1 MKRIFLILLVC
12 CIASLKAV
20 GQNEVFI
27 YEMTS
32 FYKIQT
38 EEEHQVSPGFMKL
51 RLRFLPGKKLMVAE
65 AMKGKYRKTD
75 DGNIIEDSYKFYKVD
90 ENGDVWYEHELLS
103 VENSSMSCVIRLSSD
118 RSRLESY
125 TNNKENEEYST
136 INRYVL
142 KSKEDEESKK
152 LPSWLK

>member
-32 FYKIQT
+32 YYKIQ
-38 EEEHQVSPGFMKL
+38 EEKEYQVGTPDKL
-51 RLRFLPGKKLMVAE
+51 RLCFLPEKKLKVAE
-65 AMKGKYRKTD
+65 TTNGKYFKMD
-75 DGNIIEDSYKFYKVD
+75 DGSIIEDSYKFYKVD
-90 ENGDVWYEHELLS
+90 ENGDVWYEHES
-103 VENSSMSCVIRLSSD
+103 YQVGNSSITMVIRLSPD
-118 RSRLESY
+118 RNRLESY
-125 TNNKENEEYST
+125 FISKKDEKINT
-136 INRYVL
+136 IERYVL
-142 KSKEDEESKK
+142 KSKEDKESEK

>member
-32 FYKIQT
+32 YYKIQ
-38 EEEHQVSPGFMKL
+38 EEKEYQVGSGFMGL
-51 RLRFLPGKKLMVAE
+51 RLLFLPGKKLKVAE
-65 AMKGKYRKTD
+65 SINGKYNKRD
-75 DGNIIEDSYKFYKVD
+75 DGSIIEDSYKFYKVED
-90 ENGDVWYEHELLS
+90 EDVYYENEFWTVDKS
-103 VENSSMSCVIRLSSD
+103 ISIVIRLSSD
-118 RSRLESY
+118 RNRLEKY
-125 TNNKENEEYST
+125 YINKDKEELNS
-136 INRYVL
+136 IERYVL
-142 KSKEDEESKK
+142 KSKEDEKSEK

>member
-32 FYKIQT
+32 YYMIQ
-38 EEEHQVSPGFMKL
+38 EEKEYNKFTPSYFKL
-51 RLRFLPGKKLMVAE
+51 RLRFLPGKKLKVAE
-65 AMKGKYRKTD
+65 TILGEYRKRD
-75 DGNIIEDSYKFYKVD
+75 DGSIIEDSYKFYKVED
-90 ENGDVWYEHELLS
+90 EDVYYEHEFHTVNKS
-103 VENSSMSCVIRLSSD
+103 ISEVIRLSSD
-118 RSRLESY
+118 RNRLEKY
-125 TNNKENEEYST
+125 YLNKDKEELNF
-136 INRYVL
+136 IKRYVL
-142 KSKEDEESKK
+142 KSKEDEESEK

>member
-32 FYKIQT
+32 FYKIQ
-38 EEEHQVSPGFMKL
+38 EEKEYQVRPGFNKL
-51 RLRFLPGKKLMVAE
+51 KLRFLPEKKLKVAE
-65 AMKGKYRKTD
+65 AIDGEYYKMD
-75 DGNIIEDSYKFYKVD
+75 DGSIIEDSYKFYKVED
-90 ENGDVWYEHELLS
+90 EDVYYEHEFYMVNKS
-103 VENSSMSCVIRLSSD
+103 ISKVIRLSSD
-118 RSRLESY
+118 RSRLELY
-125 TNNKENEEYST
+125 YINKDKEESNSIT
-136 INRYVL
+136 RYVL

>member
-32 FYKIQT
+32 FYKIQ
-38 EEEHQVSPGFMKL
+38 EEKETNNFTPGYFKL
-51 RLRFLPGKKLMVAE
+51 RLRFLPGKKLKVAE
-65 AMKGKYRKTD
+65 TILGEYSKRD
-75 DGNIIEDSYKFYKVD
+75 DGSIIEESYQFYKVED
-90 ENGDVWYEHELLS
+90 EDVYYEHEFHTVNKS
-103 VENSSMSCVIRLSSD
+103 ISEVIRLSSD
-118 RSRLESY
+118 RSRLELY
-125 TNNKENEEYST
+125 YINKEDGKHNS
-136 INRYVL
+136 IGRYVL
-142 KSKEDEESKK
+142 KSKEDEESEK